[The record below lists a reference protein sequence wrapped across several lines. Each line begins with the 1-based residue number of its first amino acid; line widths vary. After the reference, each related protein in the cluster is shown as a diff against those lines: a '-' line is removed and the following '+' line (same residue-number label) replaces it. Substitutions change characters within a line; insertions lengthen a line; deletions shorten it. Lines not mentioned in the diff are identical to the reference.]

1 MTRRTIVVPGRLAWH
16 EERFRA
22 AEQNALGLQILTP
35 AQLAGR
41 LAGGFLE
48 AASRDTCHVLVRDAL
63 ADLKFAELEQLREM
77 PGAVKA
83 ISATLM
89 KVWDADLDLQAL
101 AARSPRINDLAQIE
115 AYVRDHLPGGMM
127 LQRELVSAAI
137 ANLKNAGCVLGSVT
151 VRGFVF
157 VAPCWRRLFLA
168 LAGSTSIEWHSI
180 ETLKE
185 QLNWTQGSAIRA
197 VVKPKR
203 NAERKARSFAPH
215 PSTK

>member
-1 MTRRTIVVPGRLAWH
+1 MTRTTVVVPGRLAWR

-22 AEQNALGLQILTP
+22 AEQNTLGLQILTP

-48 AASRDTCHVLVRDAL
+48 AASRDTCHLLVREAL
-63 ADLKFAELEQLREM
+63 ANLKFAELEELREM

-83 ISATLM
+83 ISTTLM
-89 KVWDADLDLQAL
+89 KVWEADLDLQVL
-101 AARSPRINDLAQIE
+101 AARAPRISDLGKIE
-115 AYVRDHLPGGMM
+115 AQVRDHLPGGVM

-137 ANLKNAGCVLGSVT
+137 ANLKNAGSVLGSVT

-157 VAPCWRRLFLA
+157 VAPCWRRLFRA
-168 LAGSTSIEWHSI
+168 LAGSTSIEWHSS

-185 QLNWTQGSAIRA
+185 QLNWTQGC
-197 VVKPKR
+197 
-203 NAERKARSFAPH
+203 
-215 PSTK
+215 

>member
-1 MTRRTIVVPGRLAWH
+1 MTRRTIVVPSRLAWH

-22 AEQNALGLQILTP
+22 AEQNALGLRILTP

-48 AASRDTCHVLVRDAL
+48 AASWDTCHSLVRDAL
-63 ADLKFAELEQLREM
+63 TNLRFAELEQLREM

-83 ISATLM
+83 ISASLM
-89 KVWDADLDLQAL
+89 KVWDADLDLQTL

-115 AYVRDHLPGGMM
+115 AYVRDHLPCGMM
-127 LQRELVSAAI
+127 LQRDLVAAAI

-157 VAPCWRRLFLA
+157 VAPCWRRLFLS
-168 LAGSTSIEWHSI
+168 LAGRTSIEWHSI
-180 ETLKE
+180 ETLRE
-185 QLNWTQGSAIRA
+185 QLTWTQDSTIRA
-197 VVKPKR
+197 VVKPKQTPR
-203 NAERKARSFAPH
+203 QS
-215 PSTK
+215 